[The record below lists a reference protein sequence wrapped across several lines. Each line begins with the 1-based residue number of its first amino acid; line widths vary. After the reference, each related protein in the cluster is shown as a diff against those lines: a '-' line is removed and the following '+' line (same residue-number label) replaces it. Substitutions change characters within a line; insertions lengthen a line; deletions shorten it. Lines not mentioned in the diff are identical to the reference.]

1 MKLRTLALVPIAGL
15 VVGGFAAL
23 PEGAAAA
30 RAREQACASEDSKTV
45 RSTALVRVYTKPRFV
60 DGRRRRVLYACARRT
75 GAKRRLG
82 PLSGFSGTS
91 LVSARAL
98 WIFGED
104 VLYHRWRDFT
114 VKQYDVGMTL
124 IRLDV
129 RTGRLKFEYGSE
141 ARHDV
146 LYPPVFAKTA
156 VLPPDTFAFW
166 AEHFG
171 RYNLVVHDRK
181 GLRVVESGHDGS
193 APAWL
198 VLGRGGDNV
207 VYDWFGQLK
216 RFRFE

>member
-1 MKLRTLALVPIAGL
+1 MKLRTLTRLPA
-15 VVGGFAAL
+15 AAL
-23 PEGAAAA
+23 LLACVAVLPPGAAAAA
-30 RAREQACASEDSKTV
+30 RAQACASKGSKTV

-82 PLSGFSGTS
+82 PLSGFNGTAV
-91 LVSARAL
+91 VSPRGL
-98 WIFGED
+98 WVFGED
-104 VLYHRWRDFT
+104 VLYLRWIDFSAA
-114 VKQYDVGMTL
+114 QGDIGYTL

-129 RTGRLKFEYGSE
+129 RTGRLKFQYGSE
-141 ARHDV
+141 EMRDEIGP
-146 LYPPVFAKTA
+146 LVFAKTA

-166 AEHFG
+166 AAQFG

-193 APAWL
+193 APGWL
-198 VLGRGGDNV
+198 VRGRGGDNF
-207 VYDWFGQLK
+207 VYEWFGQLK